1 MKNTK
6 TNLIVAGIVALMP
19 VMINSVNAKNSNN
32 IEQLQKEINALKKR
46 IDDISSQDK
55 YSEIKNHILND
66 IKFYGKLHLEVL
78 DSSND
83 GNTYSLLGGN
93 VAEKRYINSQITSLE
108 FGGQKKLSEKSSFVF
123 KIKST
128 QEYIKFKEVF
138 LSYNIMPKLTVD
150 FGQISINSSLEDENS
165 SNGESLISDTRYYS
179 TGDLFFTKGVGIK
192 LKYNDIYGGFIT
204 GVYGNSYT
212 DKISEINRTT
222 FNFRGYINPY
232 KEENNVIHLGASY
245 FNSVV
250 DDSKEHK
257 IPDQT
262 PQDFKQNKNLSYTLK
277 QTESMAIE
285 FAANYNWF
293 NFQTEYMKGY
303 ITPSSKLYQE
313 RFNIS
318 NYYARVGFMLTGE
331 TIEYRHGSFG
341 NVKVANPINE
351 GGFGAFELSFRFAN
365 TDLQDIKSNKMFDY
379 GKYEEYSASLSWIPM
394 DFVKIVLQY
403 SKIEEKFIN
412 PFAITVNNNDKNND
426 YNVVALKG
434 KIFF

>member
-6 TNLIVAGIVALMP
+6 ANIVIAGIMALMP
-19 VMINSVNAKNSNN
+19 LTANSVNAKTNSN
-32 IEQLQKEINALKKR
+32 IEQLQQEINALKKR
-46 IDDISSQDK
+46 IDNINSQDK
-55 YSEIKNHILND
+55 YNEIKNHILND
-66 IKFYGKLHLEVL
+66 IKFYGKLHLELL
-78 DSSND
+78 DSSNN
-83 GNTYSLLGGN
+83 GNTYGLLGGD
-93 VAEKRYINSQITSLE
+93 VAEKRYINSQVTSLE

-128 QEYIKFKEVF
+128 QEYIKFTEVF
-138 LSYNIMPKLTVD
+138 LSYNIMPKLTID
-150 FGQISINSSLEDENS
+150 FGQMSINLSLEDENS

-179 TGDLFFTKGVGIK
+179 TGGLFFTKGVGIK
-192 LKYNDIYGGFIT
+192 LKYEDTYGGFVS

-212 DKISEINRTT
+212 DKISETNRTT
-222 FNFRGYINPY
+222 FNFRGYVNPY
-232 KEENNVIHLGASY
+232 KEDNNVIHIGTSY
-245 FNSVV
+245 FNSAV
-250 DDSKEHK
+250 DNSKEYNK
-257 IPDQT
+257 IPD
-262 PQDFKQNKNLSYTLK
+262 PSKQNLLYTTLK

-303 ITPSSKLYQE
+303 VTPSSKQYQE
-313 RFNIS
+313 KFNIS

-412 PFAITVNNNDKNND
+412 PFAITANNNDKNNN
-426 YNVVALKG
+426 YNVVVLKG

>member
-1 MKNTK
+1 
-6 TNLIVAGIVALMP
+6 
-19 VMINSVNAKNSNN
+19 
-32 IEQLQKEINALKKR
+32 
-46 IDDISSQDK
+46 
-55 YSEIKNHILND
+55 
-66 IKFYGKLHLEVL
+66 
-78 DSSND
+78 
-83 GNTYSLLGGN
+83 
-93 VAEKRYINSQITSLE
+93 
-108 FGGQKKLSEKSSFVF
+108 
-123 KIKST
+123 
-128 QEYIKFKEVF
+128 
-138 LSYNIMPKLTVD
+138 
-150 FGQISINSSLEDENS
+150 
-165 SNGESLISDTRYYS
+165 
-179 TGDLFFTKGVGIK
+179 
-192 LKYNDIYGGFIT
+192 
-204 GVYGNSYT
+204 
-212 DKISEINRTT
+212 
-222 FNFRGYINPY
+222 
-232 KEENNVIHLGASY
+232 
-245 FNSVV
+245 
-250 DDSKEHK
+250 
-257 IPDQT
+257 
-262 PQDFKQNKNLSYTLK
+262 
-277 QTESMAIE
+277 MAFE
-285 FAANYNWF
+285 FAANHNWF

-412 PFAITVNNNDKNND
+412 PFAITVNNKDKNND

>member
-46 IDDISSQDK
+46 IDNINSQDK
-55 YSEIKNHILND
+55 YNEIKNHILND
-66 IKFYGKLHLEVL
+66 IKFYGKLHLELL
-78 DSSND
+78 DSSNNS
-83 GNTYSLLGGN
+83 NTYGLLGGD
-93 VAEKRYINSQITSLE
+93 VAEKRYINSQVTSLE

-128 QEYIKFKEVF
+128 QEYIKFTEVF
-138 LSYNIMPKLTVD
+138 LSYNIMPKLTID
-150 FGQISINSSLEDENS
+150 FGQMSINLSLEDENS

-179 TGDLFFTKGVGIK
+179 TGGLFFTKGVGIK
-192 LKYNDIYGGFIT
+192 LKYEDTYGGFVS

-212 DKISEINRTT
+212 DKISETNRTT
-222 FNFRGYINPY
+222 FNFRGYVNPY
-232 KEENNVIHLGASY
+232 KEDNNVIHIGTSY
-245 FNSVV
+245 FNSAV
-250 DDSKEHK
+250 DNSKEYNE
-257 IPDQT
+257 IPD
-262 PQDFKQNKNLSYTLK
+262 PSKQNLLYTLK

-303 ITPSSKLYQE
+303 VTPSSKQYQE
-313 RFNIS
+313 KFNIS

>member
-6 TNLIVAGIVALMP
+6 KNIVIAGIMALMP
-19 VMINSVNAKNSNN
+19 LAVNSVNAKNNNN
-32 IEQLQKEINALKKR
+32 IEQLQQEINTLKKR
-46 IDDISSQDK
+46 IDNISSQDTYNK
-55 YSEIKNHILND
+55 IKNHILDD
-66 IKFYGKLHLEVL
+66 IQFNGKLHLEVL

-83 GNTYSLLGGN
+83 GNTFGLLGGD
-93 VAEKRYINSQITSLE
+93 VAKKRYTNSQVTSLE

-128 QEYIKFKEVF
+128 QEYIKFKEVY

-150 FGQISINSSLEDENS
+150 FGQVLANLSLEDENS
-165 SNGESLISDTRYYS
+165 SNGESLISDTRYYR
-179 TGDLFFTKGVGIK
+179 TGGLFFTKGVGIK
-192 LKYNDIYGGFIT
+192 LKYNNTYGGFVT
-204 GVYGNSYT
+204 GIYGNSYT

-222 FNFRGYINPY
+222 FNFRGYVNPY
-232 KEENNVIHLGASY
+232 KEENNVIHLGTSY
-245 FNSVV
+245 FNSVN
-250 DDSKEHK
+250 DNSTEHK
-257 IPDQT
+257 IPDQL
-262 PQDFKQNKNLSYTLK
+262 PQDFLKTLK

-303 ITPSSKLYQE
+303 VTPSSKAYQE
-313 RFNIS
+313 KFDIS

-331 TIEYRHGSFG
+331 TLEYGNGSFG
-341 NVKVANPINE
+341 NIKVANPINE
-351 GGFGAFELSFRFAN
+351 GGFGAFELAFRFAN
-365 TDLQDIKSNKMFDY
+365 TNLQDVKSGKVFDY
-379 GKYEEYSASLSWIPM
+379 GKYEEYSASLSWMPM